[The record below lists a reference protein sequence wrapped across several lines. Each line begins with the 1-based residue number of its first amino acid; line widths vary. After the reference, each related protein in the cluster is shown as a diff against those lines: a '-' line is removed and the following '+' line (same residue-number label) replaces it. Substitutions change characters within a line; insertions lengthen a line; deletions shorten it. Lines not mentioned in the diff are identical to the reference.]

1 MVEKE
6 ETRKLQLTGGATY
19 TISMPK
25 DWITEMNLKKG
36 DALVLTRK
44 DDGTILISPRST
56 RKPDRARLAIV
67 NVSIKD
73 EIDTIIR
80 KIVSLYLVGYETIQI
95 RREDRE
101 ITSTLR
107 NSIQNFTRRML
118 VGTEIVS
125 DSPRELTLQVLLS
138 SPELSV
144 KSALRRISF
153 ISAAMHED
161 VIRALKDDDKKT
173 AEEIIA
179 TDDEVDRFNHY
190 IIRQL
195 KSAIQDKSPLKEIG
209 LTTPREIL
217 GYRLITKSIERM
229 ADHAVNVAKEILEL
243 KERINP
249 ETIEKISEMSSSANS
264 VFTEAIEALF
274 KQDFQLADKVVEE
287 AKKTTFMEK
296 DVIRTILKKAEREA
310 PSLRLITE
318 SIRRTAE
325 YASDIAEIVQNLTI
339 ESILVPQE

>member
-36 DALVLTRK
+36 DALVLTRQE
-44 DDGTILISPRST
+44 DGTVLISSRSA
-56 RKPDRARLAIV
+56 RKPDKAALAV
-67 NVSIKD
+67 LTVSLSD
-73 EIDTIIR
+73 EIHTIIR
-80 KIVSLYLVGYETIQI
+80 KIVSLYLVGYETIEI
-95 RREDRE
+95 RCEDKG
-101 ITSTLR
+101 ITSSLR

-125 DSPRELTLQVLLS
+125 DSPKGLTLQVVLS

-144 KSALRRISF
+144 KSALRRMSF
-153 ISAAMHED
+153 ISTAMHED
-161 VIRALKDDDKKT
+161 AIAALKNADKKM
-173 AEEIIA
+173 AKEVIA

-195 KSAIQDKSPLKEIG
+195 KSAIQGEILLKDIG

-229 ADHAVNVAKEILEL
+229 ADHAANIAREVLEL
-243 KERINP
+243 REEVNP
-249 ETIEKISEMSSSANS
+249 ETIERISKMSSSANS

-274 KQDFQLADKVVEE
+274 NQDFQSADKVVEE
-287 AKKTTFMEK
+287 AKKTTLMEK
-296 DVIRTILKKAEREA
+296 DVIRTILKKAEPEA

-325 YASDIAEIVQNLTI
+325 YASDIAEIVLNLTI
-339 ESILVPQE
+339 EKILP